1 MRNDGGDM
9 RHGTMTAI
17 LGLLLTTA
25 CAREDGTAAP
35 ADRTGTNMT
44 TGVQTAS
51 EAGEPPAPTPASDP
65 ATAPAAGGPGDD
77 AAARQAAEGARAFF
91 LGTWTGP
98 EGLSF
103 EVARKRDGDGYRI
116 RNRDTLDTEQ
126 RFDARREGGTLRFVR
141 RGAALTARPGT
152 GAETGFKWLANK
164 RDCLIVQPGIEG
176 YCRD

>member
-1 MRNDGGDM
+1 M
-9 RHGTMTAI
+9 RHGMMAAAM
-17 LGLLLTTA
+17 GLLMVPLTMTA
-25 CAREDGTAAP
+25 CAREDGTTAP
-35 ADRTGTNMT
+35 ADSTGTNMT

-51 EAGEPPAPTPASDP
+51 EADEPPAPKPAADP
-65 ATAPAAGGPGDD
+65 AAAPAPGGVGDD
-77 AAARQAAEGARAFF
+77 AAAQQAAEGAREFF

-103 EVARKRDGDGYRI
+103 EVAQKRDGDGYRI

-141 RGAALTARPGT
+141 RGEALAARPGT

-164 RDCLIVQPGIEG
+164 QDCLIVQPGVEG